1 MKLNIKNRHD
11 DKDNATTI
19 KIKKQKSLYL
29 KYDNVTDAFFEEE

>member
-19 KIKKQKSLYL
+19 KIKKQKSLFKVL
-29 KYDNVTDAFFEEE
+29 